1 MIKIDYPA
9 YQPKIKMQQGKEFI
23 FDEIRKQ
30 WTMLTPEE
38 WVRQNF
44 LQYLVQV
51 KKYPAALI
59 AIEREIRLGELTKRF
74 DIVVYDR
81 TSNPWMII
89 ECKEMDVA
97 LSKNVL
103 NQALR
108 YNISL
113 DVTFIVI
120 TNGSH
125 SFGFSA
131 SGGKLIE
138 LNELPEFNAA
148 FEQN

>member
-9 YQPKIKMQQGKEFI
+9 YQPKIKKQLSKEFI
-23 FDEIRKQ
+23 FDEVRKQ
-30 WTMLTPEE
+30 WTILTPEE

-59 AIEREIRLGELTKRF
+59 AVEKEIQLGELTKRF

-81 TSNPWMII
+81 ETCPWMII
-89 ECKEMDVA
+89 ECKEMDVV
-97 LSKNVL
+97 LTETVL

-108 YNISL
+108 YNIAL
-113 DVTFIVI
+113 DVAFIVI

-138 LNELPEFNAA
+138 LSEFPEFNAA
-148 FEQN
+148 N